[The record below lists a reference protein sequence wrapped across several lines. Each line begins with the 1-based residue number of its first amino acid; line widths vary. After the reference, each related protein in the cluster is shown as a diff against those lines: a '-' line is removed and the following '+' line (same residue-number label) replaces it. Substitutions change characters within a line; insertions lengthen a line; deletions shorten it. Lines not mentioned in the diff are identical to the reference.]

1 MQHPISGCWLFLHTS
16 GVHMAAVVSLVVVIS
31 LGLLITRV
39 ATVALTMTGMSL
51 DHARFQARSAF
62 TGTGFTTSEA
72 EAVVTHPA
80 RRRIV
85 MSLMLVSGAGAISVL
100 GALILSFAGVDT
112 TAVGLTRAAV
122 IVAALVML
130 LWLARNR
137 HVDRALRRV
146 IERALRR
153 FTVLD
158 VRDYAALLHLRGQW
172 RVAQLP
178 VAEDDWI
185 SSRPLGQLRLPDE
198 GVAVLGV
205 ERAEGVWIGAP
216 SEDIKLKVGDVVVLY
231 GRAPILDDIAARI
244 HGAEGDEASD
254 RFRAWHA
261 ASPTSEPLSSVRR
274 QG

>member
-1 MQHPISGCWLFLHTS
+1 
-16 GVHMAAVVSLVVVIS
+16 MAAVVSLVVVIS
-31 LGLLITRV
+31 LGLLVTRV

-137 HVDRALRRV
+137 HVDRVLRRV